1 MKKALSI
8 AAMETGKGCN
18 PEKSV
23 IHRGDGD
30 MKRGRTPKKR
40 HP

>member
-8 AAMETGKGCN
+8 AVMETGKGCN

-23 IHRGDGD
+23 IHSGDGD
-30 MKRGRTPKKR
+30 RKRVQSRKKR